1 MGPCYPRLQ
10 TSPGAGRPQLGTPGS
25 ILPGQE
31 GSGARLVALGRP
43 GPASSLPTQT
53 PLASAGSGP
62 WNGETW
68 LVICWRVA
76 LTVFPRYSALGRAL
90 CPSAGHIFRS
100 LPFPPPLQSSQ
111 NQAGGTWGWSW
122 GGPGEEGGSAH
133 QSALPSTPRSSR
145 SLAPSSQAQ
154 SSFPFNIRDA
164 VCLAR
169 GFTWSLICTTLCNT
183 CTNIHTHS
191 LFHISGVQGHLLIPC
206 LWQSRPPGPEERGAL
221 GRWGR
226 SRQSLYRCWAHFS
239 GEVVNPS
246 WAESLGSRHFLQR
259 SVGSA
264 FLLYESLVSSPH
276 LPRSS
281 F

>member
-1 MGPCYPRLQ
+1 MLSQAADVAWGRKA
-10 TSPGAGRPQLGTPGS
+10 TAGDSWLHP
-25 ILPGQE
+25 
-31 GSGARLVALGRP
+31 P
-43 GPASSLPTQT
+43 GPGGQRSTACCPRQAWPSLLSPHTNYACLCWKRALKWRNLT
-53 PLASAGSGP
+53 CHLLASGSY
-62 WNGETW
+62 
-68 LVICWRVA
+68 RVPKV
-76 LTVFPRYSALGRAL
+76 LSAWQSPMPKRWAHL
-90 CPSAGHIFRS
+90 PS

-122 GGPGEEGGSAH
+122 GGPGEEGGSAL
-133 QSALPSTPRSSR
+133 QSALPSTPRSSK

-246 WAESLGSRHFLQR
+246 
-259 SVGSA
+259 
-264 FLLYESLVSSPH
+264 
-276 LPRSS
+276 
-281 F
+281 